1 MDSNTIK
8 VMFFWCK
15 EILGSVGVAII
26 VIGAV
31 TSMHATWQAMVK
43 KVQPLAFNEI
53 RKMFACYI
61 VLGLEFLLA
70 SDIVMTIMAPDY
82 YTLGLLGGLV
92 IVRTVM
98 SLSLDKDIRS

>member
-1 MDSNTIK
+1 
-8 VMFFWCK
+8 V
-15 EILGSVGVAII
+15 
-26 VIGAV
+26 
-31 TSMHATWQAMVK
+31 SMVNK
-43 KVQPLAFNEI
+43 DRPLVFNDI

-92 IVRTVM
+92 VIRTVM
-98 SLSLDKDIRS
+98 SLSLDKDIKG